1 MEEHASGLIFE
12 VWDPTQDTDASQ
24 SPVAMFINSSELRA
38 PGFTLRE
45 VIPLEAAARSGRQK
59 YGAGLHQLQGIG
71 PKRVVLSTD
80 NDNKFRS

>member
-1 MEEHASGLIFE
+1 VEEHASGLIFE

-45 VIPLEAAARSGRQK
+45 VIPLEAAARSGRHAA
-59 YGAGLHQLQGIG
+59 GASTGQVCTNF
-71 PKRVVLSTD
+71 RV
-80 NDNKFRS
+80 